1 MRNDEGDRK
10 IIWRNNGQD
19 FKNLMKT
26 DLRSMNSMQETYEK
40 NDTKAYDS
48 TSSKRKKKKQP
59 EKKEMWSE
67 QQR

>member
-40 NDTKAYDS
+40 NNTKAYDS
-48 TSSKRKKKKQP
+48 TSSKRKEKKQP
-59 EKKEMWSE
+59 EKKEM
-67 QQR
+67 